1 MKIASPDDNEIR
13 AEAELI
19 EKRLALD
26 GTRILELG
34 CGGAQLTRVV
44 ATAGSGRSVLALE
57 VDAIQHGLNLAI
69 TDLPNVRF
77 ELGGAEAIPA
87 EDASFDAVF
96 MFKSL
101 HHVPPELMPSALRE
115 IHRVL
120 KPGGLAW
127 ISEPVFAGEFNEILR
142 LFHDESRVRQLAFD
156 AVRAAVDTGMLQLF
170 EQIFFRAPFA
180 FRDFAEF
187 EQLVLGVTHTRHRLS
202 PAMLA
207 DVRRRFE
214 AHLTPQ
220 GAHFGQPIRIDLLR
234 KPAQRQR

>member
-1 MKIASPDDNEIR
+1 MQIAQQEPSPIR
-13 AEAELI
+13 AEPELL
-19 EKRLALD
+19 EQRLPLD
-26 GTRILELG
+26 GARILELG
-34 CGGAQLTRVV
+34 CGRAQLTRMI
-44 ATAGSGRSVLALE
+44 ATSGRDRNVLALE

-87 EDASFDAVF
+87 ADASFDAVF

-101 HHVPPELMPSALRE
+101 HHVPPELMPAALGE
-115 IHRVL
+115 IRRVL

-142 LFHDESRVRQLAFD
+142 LFHDESRVRQCAFE
-156 AVRAAVDTGMLQLF
+156 AVRAAVDSGALQLV

-187 EQLVLGVTHTRHRLS
+187 EQLVIGVTHTRHRLS
-202 PAMLA
+202 PEVLA
-207 DVRRRFE
+207 EVRRRFE
-214 AHLTPQ
+214 AHLTPDGVQ
-220 GAHFGQPIRIDLLR
+220 FGQPIRVDLLR
-234 KPAQRQR
+234 KAS